1 MTLGEK
7 IKRLRTEKGITQ
19 ETLAEEIN
27 VSRSAIAK
35 WETNSGVPEVSNLI
49 MISRIFNVSVDE
61 LVDDTRTIGKTDV
74 KTEKKSDC
82 FEYAGNFYDIEL
94 NGWNDGVEDVLI
106 INEDEDFLF
115 YQKPLKR
122 KNVFGLIGK
131 KYITSLK
138 ASEPSDIAQKDIK
151 IIDKHYFCSKHVF
164 VELAVK
170 EGFIKGFFDFRN
182 DDYQDVVIQS
192 FTDSRVLLKFGK
204 EVDINTISKIEELEV
219 VGLPPKANT

>member
-19 ETLAEEIN
+19 ESLAEKVN

-35 WETNSGVPEVSNLI
+35 WETNSGVPEISNLI
-49 MISRIFNVSVDE
+49 MISRIFDISVDQ
-61 LVDDTRTIGKTDV
+61 LMDDTRAIGKTADV
-74 KTEKKSDC
+74 KTEIKSDC
-82 FEYAGNFYDIEL
+82 SEYAGNFYDIEL

-106 INEDEDFLF
+106 INEDKDFLF

-122 KNVFGLIGK
+122 EYVFGLIGK

-138 ASEPSDIAQKDIK
+138 ASKASDIAQKDIK
-151 IIDKHYFCSKHVF
+151 IIDKNYFCRKHVF
-164 VELAVK
+164 VELAIK

-192 FTDSRVLLKFGK
+192 FTDSRVLLKFG
-204 EVDINTISKIEELEV
+204 EDIDINTISKIEELEV
-219 VGLPPKANT
+219 IV

>member
-19 ETLAEEIN
+19 ESLAEKVN

-35 WETNSGVPEVSNLI
+35 WETNSGVPEISNLI
-49 MISRIFNVSVDE
+49 MISRIFDISVDQ
-61 LVDDTRTIGKTDV
+61 LMDDTRAIGETDV
-74 KTEKKSDC
+74 KAEIKSEC
-82 FEYAGNFYDIEL
+82 SEYAGNFYDIEL

-106 INEDEDFLF
+106 INEDKDFLF

-122 KNVFGLIGK
+122 EYVFGLIGK

-138 ASEPSDIAQKDIK
+138 ASKASDIAQKDIK
-151 IIDKHYFCSKHVF
+151 IIDKNYFCRKHVL

-192 FTDSRVLLKFGK
+192 FTDSSVLLKFG
-204 EVDINTISKIEELEV
+204 EDIDINTISKIEELEV
-219 VGLPPKANT
+219 MA

>member
-19 ETLAEEIN
+19 ESLAEKVN

-35 WETNSGVPEVSNLI
+35 WETNSGVPEISNLI
-49 MISRIFNVSVDE
+49 MISRIFDISVDQ
-61 LVDDTRTIGKTDV
+61 LMDDTKAIGETDV
-74 KTEKKSDC
+74 KTEIKSDC
-82 FEYAGNFYDIEL
+82 SEYAGNFYDIEL

-106 INEDEDFLF
+106 INEDKDFLF
-115 YQKPLKR
+115 YQKPLKSEY
-122 KNVFGLIGK
+122 VFGLIGK

-138 ASEPSDIAQKDIK
+138 ASKASDIAQKDIK
-151 IIDKHYFCSKHVF
+151 IVDKNYFCRKHVL

-192 FTDSRVLLKFGK
+192 ITDSRVLLKFG
-204 EVDINTISKIEELEV
+204 EEIDINTISKIEELEV
-219 VGLPPKANT
+219 MA

>member
-19 ETLAEEIN
+19 ESLAEKVN

-35 WETNSGVPEVSNLI
+35 WETNSGVPEISNLI
-49 MISRIFNVSVDE
+49 MISRIFDISVDQ
-61 LVDDTRTIGKTDV
+61 LMDDTRAIGKTDV
-74 KTEKKSDC
+74 KTEIKSDC
-82 FEYAGNFYDIEL
+82 SEYAGNFYDIEL

-106 INEDEDFLF
+106 INEDKDFFF

-122 KNVFGLIGK
+122 EYVFGLIGK

-138 ASEPSDIAQKDIK
+138 ASKASDIAQKDIK
-151 IIDKHYFCSKHVF
+151 IIDKNYFCRKHVL

-192 FTDSRVLLKFGK
+192 FTDSSVLLKFG
-204 EVDINTISKIEELEV
+204 EDIDINTISKIEELEV
-219 VGLPPKANT
+219 MA

>member
-7 IKRLRTEKGITQ
+7 IKRLRKEKGITQ
-19 ETLAEEIN
+19 ESLAEKVN

-35 WETNSGVPEVSNLI
+35 WETNSGVPEISNLI
-49 MISRIFNVSVDE
+49 MISRIFDISVDQ
-61 LVDDTRTIGKTDV
+61 LMDDTRAIGKTADV
-74 KTEKKSDC
+74 KTEIKSDC
-82 FEYAGNFYDIEL
+82 SEYAGNFYDIEL

-106 INEDEDFLF
+106 INEDKDFLF

-122 KNVFGLIGK
+122 EYVFGLIGK

-138 ASEPSDIAQKDIK
+138 ASKASDIAQKDIK
-151 IIDKHYFCSKHVF
+151 IVDKNYFCRKHVL

-192 FTDSRVLLKFGK
+192 ITDSRVLLKFG
-204 EVDINTISKIEELEV
+204 EEIDINTISKIEELEV
-219 VGLPPKANT
+219 MA